1 MNLSLVC
8 DVFFLVILMSC
19 MMSWIIYMLS
29 SATQQQ
35 AVAHKI
41 EVEARKPVRGN
52 MDTSDTQFEIIH
64 GTHFWTVRNI
74 LALDFAQVREFSS
87 KTFEVESDHGNDITT
102 IFR

>member
-41 EVEARKPVRGN
+41 ETRKPAIRGN
-52 MDTSDTQFEIIH
+52 AETSDTQFEIIH

-74 LALDFAQVREFSS
+74 FALEIAQVPEFSS
-87 KTFEVESDHGNDITT
+87 KTFQVKSDHGNHITT

>member
-1 MNLSLVC
+1 
-8 DVFFLVILMSC
+8 
-19 MMSWIIYMLS
+19 MLS

-41 EVEARKPVRGN
+41 EARKPVRGN

-74 LALDFAQVREFSS
+74 FALEFAQVREFSS
-87 KTFEVESDHGNDITT
+87 KTFKVESDHGNDITT

>member
-1 MNLSLVC
+1 MKSSLVWLIF
-8 DVFFLVILMSC
+8 VLVINGAFTC
-19 MMSWIIYMLS
+19 FR
-29 SATQQQ
+29 QQQ

-87 KTFEVESDHGNDITT
+87 KTFKVESDHGNDITT